1 MSAFDAVDGAHS
13 TASKCYR
20 LVASKPERFKEVSRQ
35 KLNAGAAA
43 IRPLAFQGALGRA
56 APTRLCGV
64 DGRDCPT
71 RASMQPET
79 RSMAQP

>member
-1 MSAFDAVDGAHS
+1 V
-13 TASKCYR
+13 
-20 LVASKPERFKEVSRQ
+20 Q

-64 DGRDCPT
+64 DGRDVQ
-71 RASMQPET
+71 RARRCSPRRAAW
-79 RSMAQP
+79 RSHDCRRVKGHLRAARR